1 LLPAS
6 PPCSNEQCLSLKQ
19 ALALGTS
26 QSRRLAAAPAKTC
39 LNSCGGAT
47 QGTCGFANVNTGA
60 AVTTCPL
67 TDPTCSA
74 VCKCASG
81 YYGPS
86 CALAAADLASQQ
98 SLRALL
104 LGGLY
109 NSTKASDT
117 TTDTVAGWTA
127 QISSLTQSYA
137 TLTPTAVQAALSVLQ
152 TILGGASTLAVP
164 YSTVVAALGACDAL
178 LQVRPQ

>member
-1 LLPAS
+1 M
-6 PPCSNEQCLSLKQ
+6 SLAK

-39 LNSCGGAT
+39 LNSCGGTA
-47 QGTCGFANVNTGA
+47 QGTCAFANVNTGA
-60 AVTTCPL
+60 AVSTCTL
-67 TDPTCSA
+67 TDPTCVA
-74 VCKCASG
+74 VCKCATG
-81 YYGPS
+81 YAGPS

-117 TTDTVAGWTA
+117 TSDTVAGWTA
-127 QISSLTQSYA
+127 QIASLTQSYA
-137 TLTPTAVQAALSVLQ
+137 VLTPAAVQAGVSVLQ
-152 TILGGASTLAVP
+152 TILGGANTLAVP
-164 YSTVVAALGACDAL
+164 YGTVIAALGASDAL
-178 LQVRPQ
+178 LQVRPQKDRDTQGQRA